1 MKILLAFIGK
11 TKSKEISVLVER
23 YITMSRKF
31 VSIATVE
38 LKEKQDPSA
47 QFKELRKHL
56 DEKSF
61 WVVLHDRGEEMD
73 SEKFA
78 NFLKDKLASQKQ
90 IIFISGGFYGVP
102 LDKYDKILSLSKMTF
117 SHELI
122 RAMLAEQIYRAL
134 AIIYGHPYP
143 K

>member
-11 TKSKEISVLVER
+11 TKSKEISALVEK
-23 YITMSRKF
+23 YVTMSRKF
-31 VSIATVE
+31 VSIGIVE
-38 LKEKQDPSA
+38 VKEKNNLPA
-47 QFKELRKHL
+47 QLKELRKRL

-61 WVVLHDRGEEMD
+61 WVILHDQGEEMS

-90 IIFISGGFYGVP
+90 IIFITGGFYGVP
-102 LDKYDKILSLSKMTF
+102 LDKYDKILSLSKMTY

-122 RAMLAEQIYRAL
+122 RVMLTEQIYRAL